1 MGITLPTMQ
10 LARYRV
16 DALFGDWNG
25 PNVWVL
31 FLTSPLPQ
39 RRSCRQRASRLA
51 AWRTVLA

>member
-31 FLTSPLPQ
+31 FLTSPFPQ